1 MRGRISAWFC
11 RHTRALTCSTIAIL
25 LGVIGV
31 ETFLLYQQAGANRQV
46 ELESARLLDKFL
58 QQDTVSTVSAS
69 GVPIRLANVRFHW
82 SEKVYIDTANLAVRA
97 TPVDGAVV
105 NFDDLDSFV
114 MAIEES
120 EVRIRTKVLEGMF
133 NESVFNYPGSKLR
146 DLALSIKDDEGERV
160 LHLKGRIRTFLWMP
174 FKMDARLRVDRA
186 TNTLVMEGSHVR
198 LLGFIPITKIIR
210 FEPLQLENMLSLP
223 PNRSLMLDANRM
235 MIKPFGLFPPP
246 RVSGRMADVAIDAD
260 GIRLTFSGR
269 KIPAP
274 EVNARNYVYL
284 KGGASQFGSFRML
297 RTDILIVD
305 QDPGDSFV
313 FSLKDYAGMVP
324 ASRIEVNDTHSARV
338 TMPDFGGAPR
348 AAAQPAVV
356 SVAR

>member
-31 ETFLLYQQAGANRQV
+31 ETFILYQQAGANREV
-46 ELESARLLDKFL
+46 ELQSARLLDKFL
-58 QQDTVSTVSAS
+58 QQDTVSTPGAT

-82 SEKVYIDTANLAVRA
+82 SDKVYIETANLAVRA
-97 TPVDGAVV
+97 TPVDGTVV

-120 EVRIRTKVLEGMF
+120 EVRIRTGVLEGMF

-146 DLALSIKDDEGERV
+146 DLKLSIEDDEGERV
-160 LHLKGRIRTFLWMP
+160 LRLKGSIRTLLWVP

-186 TNTLVMEGSHVR
+186 TNTLVLTGDKVR
-198 LLGFIPITKIIR
+198 LLGFLPVTKLLR

-246 RVSGRMADVAIDAD
+246 RVSGRMAGVTIDAD
-260 GIRLTFSGR
+260 GIRLTFAGE
-269 KIPAP
+269 KIAAP
-274 EVNARNYVYL
+274 RVDARNYVYL
-284 KGGASQFGSFRML
+284 KGGASQFGSYRML

-305 QDPGDSFV
+305 QDPGDPFV

-338 TMPDFGGAPR
+338 TMPDFGSTARPVAV
-348 AAAQPAVV
+348 AA
-356 SVAR
+356 VAR